1 MTSPLPIQILCED
14 LFFIPEKSTIGSLGL
29 DIKAKLE
36 EEEITIYPLDT
47 IKIKA
52 GFSLAVP
59 NGYHA
64 KIVSR
69 SGLSSKGIVVS
80 NSPGI
85 IDSDYRGEICVLL
98 TNTGKNPYK
107 LANKTR
113 VAQMFFD
120 KNLDTEFIFVTS
132 LDQTERGAGGFGS
145 TGVSL

>member
-14 LFFIPEKSTIGSLGL
+14 LFFVPEKSTIGSLGL

-145 TGVSL
+145 TGA

>member
-14 LFFIPEKSTIGSLGL
+14 LFLIPEKSTIGSLGL

-145 TGVSL
+145 TGA

>member
-52 GFSLAVP
+52 GFSLAIP

-85 IDSDYRGEICVLL
+85 IDSDYTGEICVLL

-132 LDQTERGAGGFGS
+132 LDKTERGTGGFGS
-145 TGVSL
+145 TGA

>member
-1 MTSPLPIQILCED
+1 LCED

-145 TGVSL
+145 TGA

>member
-14 LFFIPEKSTIGSLGL
+14 LFFIPEKSTAGSLGL
-29 DIKAKLE
+29 DLKAKLE
-36 EEEITIYPLDT
+36 EDEITIYPLDT
-47 IKIKA
+47 IKVKA
-52 GFSLAVP
+52 GFSLAIP

-120 KNLDTEFIFVTS
+120 KNLDTEFVFVTS

-145 TGVSL
+145 TGA

>member
-52 GFSLAVP
+52 GFSLAIP

-85 IDSDYRGEICVLL
+85 IDSDYTGEICVLL

-145 TGVSL
+145 TGA

>member
-47 IKIKA
+47 IKVKA

-145 TGVSL
+145 TGA

>member
-14 LFFIPEKSTIGSLGL
+14 LFFVPEKSTIGSLGL

-52 GFSLAVP
+52 GFSLAIP

-145 TGVSL
+145 TGA

>member
-145 TGVSL
+145 TGA

>member
-14 LFFIPEKSTIGSLGL
+14 LFFIPEKSTAGSLGL
-29 DIKAKLE
+29 DLKAKLE
-36 EEEITIYPLDT
+36 EDEITVYPLDT
-47 IKIKA
+47 IKVKA
-52 GFSLAVP
+52 GFSLAIP

-120 KNLDTEFIFVTS
+120 KNLDTEFVFVTS

-145 TGVSL
+145 TGA

>member
-14 LFFIPEKSTIGSLGL
+14 LFFIPEKSTVGSLGL
-29 DIKAKLE
+29 DLKAKLE
-36 EEEITIYPLDT
+36 EDEITIYPLDT
-47 IKIKA
+47 IKVKA
-52 GFSLAVP
+52 GFSLAIP

-120 KNLDTEFIFVTS
+120 KNLDTEFVFVTS

-145 TGVSL
+145 TGA

>member
-52 GFSLAVP
+52 GFSLAIP

-69 SGLSSKGIVVS
+69 SGMSSKGIVVS

-85 IDSDYRGEICVLL
+85 IDSDYRAEICVLL

-145 TGVSL
+145 TGA

>member
-1 MTSPLPIQILCED
+1 LCED

-52 GFSLAVP
+52 GFSLAIP

-85 IDSDYRGEICVLL
+85 IDSDYTGEICVLL

-145 TGVSL
+145 TGA

>member
-52 GFSLAVP
+52 GFSLAIP

-145 TGVSL
+145 TGA

>member
-113 VAQMFFD
+113 VAQKLFD

-145 TGVSL
+145 TGA

>member
-14 LFFIPEKSTIGSLGL
+14 LFFIPEKSTAGSLGL
-29 DIKAKLE
+29 DLKAKLE
-36 EEEITIYPLDT
+36 EDEITIYPLDT
-47 IKIKA
+47 IKVKA
-52 GFSLAVP
+52 GFSLAIP

-69 SGLSSKGIVVS
+69 SGLSSKGIVVT

-120 KNLDTEFIFVTS
+120 KNLDAEFVFVTS
-132 LDQTERGAGGFGS
+132 LDKTERGTGGFGS
-145 TGVSL
+145 TGA

>member
-14 LFFIPEKSTIGSLGL
+14 LFYIPEKSTIGSLGL

-145 TGVSL
+145 TGA